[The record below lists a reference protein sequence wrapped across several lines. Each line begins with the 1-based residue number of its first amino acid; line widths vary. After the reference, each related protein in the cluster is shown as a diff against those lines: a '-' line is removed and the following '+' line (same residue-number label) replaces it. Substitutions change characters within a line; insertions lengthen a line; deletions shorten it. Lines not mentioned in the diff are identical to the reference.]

1 MKKNNYTTLPSYIS
15 LLLFLLIAG
24 TVHAQ
29 KIETY
34 TRCSGTAI
42 QLSATVKTG
51 ATYKWFANNV
61 EIPNATSST
70 YTPSPTATTTY
81 RAEVTTAGTSNT
93 VNLIP
98 NGGFESGN
106 ITSETNALGHNLQ
119 YQYLNMRG
127 INQTIGINES
137 AIVGNAQTGNPTWF
151 VTLPPNTGSRLFICD
166 GGTDANARIWQTRE
180 LRLDAGTKYEFSCW
194 IANIHKDSENPSAL
208 RFVVENGSG
217 THTLLNFTAPTLNSE
232 GWVQKTGTFTPTVS
246 GWAHIWIQ
254 NNTIT
259 GNGNDFAL
267 DDIYFGVERT
277 TAPVTTY
284 DNFTVN
290 VDTPATVSMASI
302 NECQNASFTLS
313 ATISGG
319 TNNAISW
326 TKNNNALSG
335 STASITNTA
344 PATVGASDTYAISVK
359 SGVCTAVTRT
369 ATVTAMSCSSNQNE
383 VVCLGN
389 SIVLNEV
396 NIASYSNISWTPT
409 TGLTNTNTS
418 SPTFTPI
425 AVGTFDFTM
434 NATNTATNMPATINI
449 SVDVQNPATI
459 TISNISECVNNPI
472 TLTAT
477 VSGGTNN
484 SIAWTKNGNTLSETS
499 NEVSDT
505 APATINGTDT
515 YRITV
520 TPTGVCP
527 AVWREATVTGFSCSS
542 NQNEVV
548 CLGNSIVLNEVNIA
562 SYSNITWTPTAGLT
576 NTNTSSPTFTPT
588 AVGTFDFTMNATN
601 TATNM
606 PATINISVDVQNP
619 ATITISNISEC
630 INNPITLTATVNG
643 GTNNNIAWTKNGTSL
658 SETSNEI
665 SDTAPAT
672 INGTDTYRITVT
684 PTGVCSAVWR
694 EATVTG
700 TSCGV
705 QAIINQQDREVCPG
719 ESHQLN
725 APSSATAHAWST
737 GESAQS
743 VQVSSTSD
751 TQYVVVSGSSIPTNV
766 IDFLANNTLPVNGSE
781 ISHLL
786 GYQTEQ
792 YYINIFN
799 VTIKDCGVTTILN
812 RIVCQG
818 ETVAVGPQTFSTS
831 GQHTYTFV
839 GGSYL
844 GGDSTVILNLRVIDV
859 AIQANKTAICM
870 GESITL
876 QGTANANTEW
886 SAIWTALPS
895 TGLSLGSASAKTTNA
910 SGTLS
915 GNYTVTLTATI
926 TQSAGVFATPPHTC
940 TATQAITVHPN
951 PIITDIFTTGRAAT
965 ILYDQ
970 QSGTAPFTF
979 KIGNTVYQHNELFDL
994 PIGEHSVEI
1003 QNAEGCKAFRVFTI
1017 IPTPI
1022 IPDKF
1027 FSPNNDGVN
1036 DRWNV
1041 VGIEFYPDADIQ
1053 IFNRF
1058 GKQMIRYKGS
1068 DLGWDG
1074 NYLSNP
1080 MPTTDYW
1087 YVIYVAEINETL
1099 SGHFTLKR

>member
-1 MKKNNYTTLPSYIS
+1 MKKNFIPSFLSYS
-15 LLLFLLIAG
+15 FFLLVFLAP
-24 TVHAQ
+24 VALYAQ
-29 KIETY
+29 KDETH
-34 TRCSGTAI
+34 TRCSGSSITL
-42 QLSATVKTG
+42 QATVKTG

-70 YTPSPTATTTY
+70 YTHSPTATTTY

-106 ITSETNALGHNLQ
+106 ITSETNALGHNLE

-127 INQTIGINES
+127 VNSTIGINQS
-137 AIVGNAQTGNPTWF
+137 AIVQNAQTGNPTWF
-151 VTLPPNTGSRLFICD
+151 VNLAPKSGNRMFICD
-166 GGTDANARIWQTRE
+166 GGTDTNARIWQTRE
-180 LRLDAGTKYEFSCW
+180 LLLEAGTTYEFSCW
-194 IANIHKDSENPSAL
+194 IANIHKNSENPSAL

-217 THTLLNFTAPTLNSE
+217 THTLLNFTAPTLNSQ

-254 NNTIT
+254 NNTT
-259 GNGNDFAL
+259 TNNGNDFAL

-277 TAPVTTY
+277 TAAVTTQ

-290 VDTPATVSMASI
+290 VDSPATVTMASI
-302 NECQNASFTLS
+302 NVCQNADFTLS
-313 ATISGG
+313 ANVSGG
-319 TNNAISW
+319 TNNSISW
-326 TKNNNALSG
+326 TINGNSLTG
-335 STASITNTA
+335 SSASISNTA

-359 SGVCTAVTRT
+359 SGECTAVTRS
-369 ATVTAMSCSSNQNE
+369 ATVTAMSCSSTQNE
-383 VVCLGN
+383 TMCLG
-389 SIVLNEV
+389 SSKVLNEI
-396 NIASYSNISWTPT
+396 NTASYSDISWTPT
-409 TGLTNTNTS
+409 TGLTNNNTS
-418 SPTFTPI
+418 SPTFTPTTT
-425 AVGTFDFTM
+425 GSFQFTM
-434 NATNTATNMPATINI
+434 NATNTATNMPATITI
-449 SVDVQNPATI
+449 IVEVQNPASI
-459 TISNISECVNNPI
+459 VINDISECVNNPI

-484 SIAWTKNGNTLSETS
+484 SIAWTKNGNTLSETT

-520 TPTGVCP
+520 TPEG
-527 AVWREATVTGFSCSS
+527 A
-542 NQNEVV
+542 
-548 CLGNSIVLNEVNIA
+548 
-562 SYSNITWTPTAGLT
+562 
-576 NTNTSSPTFTPT
+576 
-588 AVGTFDFTMNATN
+588 
-601 TATNM
+601 
-606 PATINISVDVQNP
+606 
-619 ATITISNISEC
+619 
-630 INNPITLTATVNG
+630 
-643 GTNNNIAWTKNGTSL
+643 
-658 SETSNEI
+658 
-665 SDTAPAT
+665 
-672 INGTDTYRITVT
+672 
-684 PTGVCSAVWR
+684 CSAVSS

-719 ESHQLN
+719 ELHQLN

-737 GESAQS
+737 GESTAS
-743 VQVSSTSD
+743 VQVSSTTN
-751 TQYVVVSGSSIPTNV
+751 TQYVVVSGPSIPSNV
-766 IDFLANNTLPVNGSE
+766 IDFLANNVSPVNGSE
-781 ISHLL
+781 ISHIL

-812 RIVCQG
+812 RIVCAG

-831 GQHTYTFV
+831 GQHSYTFV

-859 AIQANKTAICM
+859 AIQAPKTAICM
-870 GESITL
+870 GESL
-876 QGTANANTEW
+876 NLGATANPNTEW
-886 SAIWTALPS
+886 SATWTAQPS
-895 TGLSLGSASAKTTNA
+895 TGLSLGSASAKTANA

-915 GNYTVTLTATI
+915 GSYTVTLTASI
-926 TQSAGVFATPPHTC
+926 TQSAGVYAVTPHTC

-994 PIGEHSVEI
+994 PIGEHRVEI
-1003 QNAEGCKAFRVFTI
+1003 QNAEGCKSFRMFTI

-1041 VGIEFYPDADIQ
+1041 VGIEFYPNADIQ
-1053 IFNRF
+1053 IFDRF

-1074 NYLSNP
+1074 NYFGNP

-1087 YVIYVAEINETL
+1087 YVIYVAEINKTL